1 MDRAIGGAVGRAAA
15 RRPPV
20 DRILEAEYSA
30 GPELQLTFRI
40 HTGEGLIVRQI
51 IGLRLEDG
59 RWRAT
64 STDIETAHLLR

>member
-30 GPELQLTFRI
+30 EPELRLTFRI

-51 IGLRLEDG
+51 IRLQWVG
-59 RWRAT
+59 GGWRAT
-64 STDIETAHLLR
+64 GTDIETAHRLR